1 MIAGP
6 VLCVGDIDMDLI
18 VSVPRLPG
26 TDEKVHGRRVATT
39 PGGMVANVAVGLAR
53 LGAAARMLGA
63 VGDDA
68 AGAEAVA
75 ALRADGVDVAHVV
88 RVPGAATFMCVILI
102 EPGGEKS
109 LVRLESPA
117 YLPGPEDLTD
127 AAFAGVRHVH
137 LTYGDPALARAA
149 LARAK
154 AARATVSLDL
164 EAADLPDA
172 PDALRRTLEA
182 VDLLFVSRRSREA
195 AEALLGAL
203 PAATRARIV
212 TTLGA
217 GGARIEGAGRPA
229 VEVVG
234 RPVRPVDTSGA
245 GDAFAAAFLHRWL
258 EGAEPGAAL
267 AFANAAA
274 ALSTQAYGAQA
285 GLPAEAAVLA
295 ALASPARA

>member
-6 VLCVGDIDMDLI
+6 ILCVGDIDMDLI

-26 TDEKVHGRRVATT
+26 TDEKVHGRRVAMT

-88 RVPGAATFMCVILI
+88 RVPGAPTFLCVILV
-102 EPGGEKS
+102 EPSGEKS

-117 YLPGPEDLTD
+117 YLPRPEHLTD
-127 AAFAGVRHVH
+127 AAFADVRHVH

-217 GGARIEGAGRPA
+217 AGARLEGAGRPA

-245 GDAFAAAFLHRWL
+245 GDAFAAAFLRRWL
-258 EGAEPGAAL
+258 EGTAPAAAL

-274 ALSTQAYGAQA
+274 ALSTQAHGAQA
-285 GLPAEAAVLA
+285 GLPTEAAVRA